1 MPSDPMNPVLIYIL
15 ILLVPVTLA
24 VALRYVIVVPRRDC
38 PYCDRSV
45 AVTAPKCRHCG
56 YRFTA
61 EDRKLMAREAARRRR
76 RGRRVGH
83 L

>member
-1 MPSDPMNPVLIYIL
+1 MNPLLLYCL
-15 ILLVPVTLA
+15 ILLVPVALA

-38 PYCDRSV
+38 PDCDRSI

-61 EDRKLMAREAARRRR
+61 EDRNMMMREVAQRKRRYHRR
-76 RGRRVGH
+76 S
-83 L
+83 